1 MQPEYQ
7 VQESF
12 AFDKITLL
20 KIGRGALIAG
30 AGAAAVY
37 GLEAVL
43 TMDFGESTPIVVA
56 LASILLNAV
65 REFVKGR

>member
-12 AFDKITLL
+12 AFDSVTLK
-20 KIGRGALIAG
+20 KIGKGAIIAG
-30 AGAAAVY
+30 LGAAAVY
-37 GLEAVL
+37 GLEAVM
-43 TMDFGESTPIVVA
+43 TMDFGEATPMIVA

-65 REFVKGR
+65 KEFVKGR

>member
-1 MQPEYQ
+1 MKAQGGQ
-7 VQESF
+7 Q
-12 AFDKITLL
+12 AFTFDRVTLG

-37 GLEAVL
+37 GLEHVL
-43 TMDFGESTPIVVA
+43 TMDFGNATPLIVA

-65 REFVKGR
+65 KEFVKGY

>member
-30 AGAAAVY
+30 AGAAVVY

-43 TMDFGESTPIVVA
+43 TMDFGESTPIIVA

-65 REFVKGR
+65 KEFVKGR